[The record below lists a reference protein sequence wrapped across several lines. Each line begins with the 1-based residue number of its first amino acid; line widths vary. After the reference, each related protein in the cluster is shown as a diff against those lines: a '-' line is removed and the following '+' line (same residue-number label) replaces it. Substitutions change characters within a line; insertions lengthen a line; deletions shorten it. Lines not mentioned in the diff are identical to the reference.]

1 MLTALEDA
9 QLEGQLQTKDQA
21 ILFIRRISPAGKWPI
36 KTSGADMLCKQWN
49 KIFIF
54 NE

>member
-21 ILFIRRISPAGKWPI
+21 ILFIRKNYPQPGNGR
-36 KTSGADMLCKQWN
+36 
-49 KIFIF
+49 
-54 NE
+54 